1 MSGIRFGN
9 VVNLLVFAVIM
20 CTQTSAARGARFGAH
35 SSDGILPNDHV
46 STMKVETNQSSA
58 LAPTVT
64 NLMKKPCLVYA
75 LGRVK
80 TFNDTT
86 PHHKMD
92 FFCELDA
99 EDRVRNNSFL
109 TML

>member
-64 NLMKKPCLVYA
+64 NLMTKPCVLYEIA
-75 LGRVK
+75 YERTL
-80 TFNDTT
+80 DETT
-86 PHHKMD
+86 GTYSQD
-92 FFCELDA
+92 ESDWFCEIDA
-99 EDRVRNNSFL
+99 EDRVSY
-109 TML
+109 